1 MFSENIIVLDHNRI
15 DTTSAAGSGEVYTLA
30 SLYMI
35 GICISL
41 VVKFRFEL
49 DCDDESM
56 PTYSRRLIIQ
66 TFRGS
71 GKKFIISRVCHSCIE
86 RFYEGSI
93 NSRETYFSF
102 I

>member
-15 DTTSAAGSGEVYTLA
+15 DTTSTAGSGEVYTLA

-56 PTYSRRLIIQ
+56 LTYSRRLIIQ
-66 TFRGS
+66 SFRRN
-71 GKKFIISRVCHSCIE
+71 GKKFIISKVCHSCIE
-86 RFYEGSI
+86 RFYKGI
-93 NSRETYFSF
+93 RVY
-102 I
+102 